1 MSAIAICVNPM
12 SGRDVRRL
20 AARAT
25 NMTHEAKRDIV
36 ARIAAG
42 ADSVGVNEIYIVDE
56 PFRIASMA
64 LDWMPLKAKV
74 VTLEIELHHDA
85 TDTERA
91 VRAFVGEGV
100 EVIVS
105 LGGDGT
111 NRIIARSAP
120 QLELIPL
127 STGTNNVFPSMVE
140 PTTAGVV
147 AALAA
152 MGRFSD
158 DATRGIRNRAKV
170 LHTAFSDGINDIA
183 LIDAVQLRDDFVGNL
198 LPYDE
203 AKLKKILLTRAL
215 PDRVGMSPVGGL
227 ISVVEEKDDFGLLV
241 EVSEMEDS
249 EIFIR
254 VPLSPGFFKDVAI
267 SRSQRV
273 DLGEKVTFE
282 GEGILALDGD
292 REHKLGNKRSV
303 AATIRRDGPW
313 VYDVGA
319 AMRYAVAEGMML
331 RPL

>member
-241 EVSEMEDS
+241 EVGEMEDS
-249 EIFIR
+249 EVFIR

>member
-25 NMTHEAKRDIV
+25 NVTHEAKRDII
-36 ARIAAG
+36 ARVAAG
-42 ADSVGVNEIYIVDE
+42 ADSIGVSEIYIVDE

-64 LDWMPLKAKV
+64 LEWMPLKAKV
-74 VTLEIELHHDA
+74 IKLGIELHHDA
-85 TDTERA
+85 SDTERA
-91 VRAFVGEGV
+91 VRAFVREGV

-111 NRIIARSAP
+111 NRIIARSGP
-120 QLELIPL
+120 QLNLIAL

-140 PTTAGVV
+140 PTTAGIV

-152 MGRFSD
+152 MERFPD
-158 DATRGIRNRAKV
+158 DAAARIRNRAKV
-170 LHTAFSDGINDIA
+170 LRTDFSDGIRDIA
-183 LIDAVQLRDDFVGNL
+183 LIDVVQLRDDYVGNL

-215 PDRVGMSPVGGL
+215 PDTVGMSPVGGL
-227 ISVVEEKDDFGLLV
+227 ISVVEEKDDCGLLV
-241 EVSEMEDS
+241 EVGEIGAS
-249 EIFIR
+249 EISVR
-254 VPLSPGFFKDVAI
+254 VPLSPGFFKEVAI
-267 SRSQRV
+267 ADSRII
-273 DLGEKVTFE
+273 DLGETVTFE

-303 AATIRRDGPW
+303 SVTIRRDGLW

-331 RPL
+331 RQL

>member
-1 MSAIAICVNPM
+1 M

-25 NMTHEAKRDIV
+25 NVTHEAKRDII
-36 ARIAAG
+36 ARVAAG
-42 ADSVGVNEIYIVDE
+42 ADSIGVSEIYIVDE

-64 LDWMPLKAKV
+64 LEWMPLKAKV
-74 VTLEIELHHDA
+74 IKLGIELHHDA
-85 TDTERA
+85 SDTERA
-91 VRAFVGEGV
+91 VRAFVREGV

-111 NRIIARSAP
+111 NRIIARSGP
-120 QLELIPL
+120 QLNLIAL

-140 PTTAGVV
+140 PTTAGIV

-152 MGRFSD
+152 MERFPD
-158 DATRGIRNRAKV
+158 DAAARIRNRAKV
-170 LHTAFSDGINDIA
+170 LRTDFSDGIRDIA
-183 LIDAVQLRDDFVGNL
+183 LIDVVQLRDDYVGNL

-215 PDRVGMSPVGGL
+215 PDTVGMSPVGGL
-227 ISVVEEKDDFGLLV
+227 ISVVEEKDDCGLLV
-241 EVSEMEDS
+241 EVGEIGAS
-249 EIFIR
+249 EISVR
-254 VPLSPGFFKDVAI
+254 VPLSPGFFKEVAI
-267 SRSQRV
+267 SDSRRI
-273 DLGEKVTFE
+273 DLGETVTFE

-303 AATIRRDGPW
+303 SVTIRRDGLW

-331 RPL
+331 RQL

>member
-1 MSAIAICVNPM
+1 
-12 SGRDVRRL
+12 
-20 AARAT
+20 
-25 NMTHEAKRDIV
+25 MTHEAKRDIV

-249 EIFIR
+249 EVFIR

>member
-1 MSAIAICVNPM
+1 
-12 SGRDVRRL
+12 
-20 AARAT
+20 
-25 NMTHEAKRDIV
+25 
-36 ARIAAG
+36 
-42 ADSVGVNEIYIVDE
+42 
-56 PFRIASMA
+56 
-64 LDWMPLKAKV
+64 V
-74 VTLEIELHHDA
+74 V
-85 TDTERA
+85 
-91 VRAFVGEGV
+91 
-100 EVIVS
+100 
-105 LGGDGT
+105 
-111 NRIIARSAP
+111 
-120 QLELIPL
+120 
-127 STGTNNVFPSMVE
+127 
-140 PTTAGVV
+140 
-147 AALAA
+147 
-152 MGRFSD
+152 
-158 DATRGIRNRAKV
+158 
-170 LHTAFSDGINDIA
+170 HTAFSDGISDIA
-183 LIDAVQLRDDFVGNL
+183 LIDAVQLRDDYVGNL

-215 PDRVGMSPVGGL
+215 PDTVGMSPVGGL

-273 DLGEKVTFE
+273 DLGEKVIFE

>member
-1 MSAIAICVNPM
+1 
-12 SGRDVRRL
+12 
-20 AARAT
+20 
-25 NMTHEAKRDIV
+25 MTHEAKRDIV

-241 EVSEMEDS
+241 EVGEMEDS
-249 EIFIR
+249 EVFIR

>member
-42 ADSVGVNEIYIVDE
+42 ADSIGVDEIYIVDE

-64 LDWMPLKAKV
+64 LDWMPLRAKV
-74 VTLEIELHHDA
+74 VRLGIELRHDA
-85 TDTERA
+85 SDTERA
-91 VRAFVGEGV
+91 VQAFVGEGV

-111 NRIIARSAP
+111 NRVIARSAP
-120 QLELIPL
+120 QVDLIAL

-140 PTTAGVV
+140 PTTAGMV

-152 MGRFSD
+152 MGRFPEET
-158 DATRGIRNRAKV
+158 ALRIRTRAKV
-170 LHTAFSDGINDIA
+170 LHALFSDGSSDIA

-203 AKLKKILLTRAL
+203 AKIMRILLTRAL
-215 PDRVGMSPVGGL
+215 PDTVGMSPVGGL
-227 ISVVEEKDDFGLLV
+227 ISVVEEKDDCGLLV
-241 EVSEMEDS
+241 EIGEKIGSDMH
-249 EIFIR
+249 IK
-254 VPLSPGFFKDVAI
+254 VPLSPGFFKEVAI
-267 SRSQRV
+267 SRSQRI
-273 DLGEKVTFE
+273 DLGESVMFE

-292 REHKLGNKRSV
+292 REHKLANNRSV
-303 AATIRRDGPW
+303 SATIRRDGPW

>member
-1 MSAIAICVNPM
+1 
-12 SGRDVRRL
+12 
-20 AARAT
+20 
-25 NMTHEAKRDIV
+25 MTHEAKRDIV

-64 LDWMPLKAKV
+64 LDWLPLKAKV

-183 LIDAVQLRDDFVGNL
+183 LIDAVQLRADIVGNL

-249 EIFIR
+249 EVFIR

>member
-1 MSAIAICVNPM
+1 
-12 SGRDVRRL
+12 
-20 AARAT
+20 
-25 NMTHEAKRDIV
+25 MTHEAKRDIV

-170 LHTAFSDGINDIA
+170 LHTAFSDGISDIA

-249 EIFIR
+249 EVFIR

>member
-1 MSAIAICVNPM
+1 
-12 SGRDVRRL
+12 
-20 AARAT
+20 
-25 NMTHEAKRDIV
+25 
-36 ARIAAG
+36 
-42 ADSVGVNEIYIVDE
+42 
-56 PFRIASMA
+56 
-64 LDWMPLKAKV
+64 MPLKAKV
-74 VTLEIELHHDA
+74 VRLGIELHHDA

-120 QLELIPL
+120 QTELIPL

-140 PTTAGVV
+140 PTSAGVI

-152 MGRFSD
+152 RGRFSD
-158 DATRGIRNRAKV
+158 DAARGIRNRAKV
-170 LHTAFSDGINDIA
+170 LHTAFSDGISDIA
-183 LIDAVQLRDDFVGNL
+183 LIDAVQLRDDYVGNL

-215 PDRVGMSPVGGL
+215 PDTVGMSPVGGL

-241 EVSEMEDS
+241 EVSEMADAD
-249 EIFIR
+249 IVIR

-267 SRSQRV
+267 SSSQRV
-273 DLGEKVTFE
+273 DFGEKVTFE

>member
-1 MSAIAICVNPM
+1 
-12 SGRDVRRL
+12 
-20 AARAT
+20 
-25 NMTHEAKRDIV
+25 MTHEAKRDIV

-74 VTLEIELHHDA
+74 VTLEIELHHDT

-249 EIFIR
+249 EVFIR

-292 REHKLGNKRSV
+292 REHKLGNQRSV

>member
-1 MSAIAICVNPM
+1 
-12 SGRDVRRL
+12 
-20 AARAT
+20 
-25 NMTHEAKRDIV
+25 MTHEAKRDIV

-158 DATRGIRNRAKV
+158 GAARGIRNRAKV
-170 LHTAFSDGINDIA
+170 LHTAFSDGISDIA

-249 EIFIR
+249 EVFIR

>member
-1 MSAIAICVNPM
+1 
-12 SGRDVRRL
+12 
-20 AARAT
+20 
-25 NMTHEAKRDIV
+25 MTHEAKRDIV

-42 ADSVGVNEIYIVDE
+42 ADAVGVNEIYIVDE

-74 VTLEIELHHDA
+74 VTLVIELHHDA

-158 DATRGIRNRAKV
+158 GAARGIRNRAKV
-170 LHTAFSDGINDIA
+170 LHTAFSDGISDIA

-215 PDRVGMSPVGGL
+215 PDTVGMSPVGGL

-241 EVSEMEDS
+241 EVSEMDDS

>member
-1 MSAIAICVNPM
+1 
-12 SGRDVRRL
+12 
-20 AARAT
+20 
-25 NMTHEAKRDIV
+25 MTHEAKRDIV

-249 EIFIR
+249 EICIR

>member
-1 MSAIAICVNPM
+1 
-12 SGRDVRRL
+12 
-20 AARAT
+20 
-25 NMTHEAKRDIV
+25 MTHEAKRDIV

-74 VTLEIELHHDA
+74 VRLGIELHHDA

-140 PTTAGVV
+140 PPTAGVV

-170 LHTAFSDGINDIA
+170 LHTAFSDGISDIA
-183 LIDAVQLRDDFVGNL
+183 LIDAVQLRDDYVGNL

-215 PDRVGMSPVGGL
+215 PDTVGMSPVGGL

-241 EVSEMEDS
+241 EVSEMADAD
-249 EIFIR
+249 IVIR

-267 SRSQRV
+267 SSSQRV
-273 DLGEKVTFE
+273 DFGEKVSFE

>member
-42 ADSVGVNEIYIVDE
+42 ADSIGVNEIYIVDE

-74 VTLEIELHHDA
+74 ISLGIELRHDA
-85 TDTERA
+85 SDTERA

>member
-1 MSAIAICVNPM
+1 
-12 SGRDVRRL
+12 
-20 AARAT
+20 
-25 NMTHEAKRDIV
+25 MTHEAKRDIV

-74 VTLEIELHHDA
+74 VTLGIELHHDA

-120 QLELIPL
+120 QMELIPL

-140 PTTAGVV
+140 PTSAGVV

-158 DATRGIRNRAKV
+158 DGARGIRNRAKV
-170 LHTAFSDGINDIA
+170 LHTAFSDGISDIA
-183 LIDAVQLRDDFVGNL
+183 LIDAVQLRDDYVGNL

-203 AKLKKILLTRAL
+203 TKLKKILLTRAL
-215 PDRVGMSPVGGL
+215 PDTVGMSPVGGL

-241 EVSEMEDS
+241 EVSEREDP
-249 EIFIR
+249 EIVIR

-267 SRSQRV
+267 AGSQRV

-292 REHKLGNKRSV
+292 REHKLGNRRSV
-303 AATIRRDGPW
+303 VATIRRDGPW

-319 AMRYAVAEGMML
+319 AMRHAVAEGMML

>member
-1 MSAIAICVNPM
+1 
-12 SGRDVRRL
+12 
-20 AARAT
+20 
-25 NMTHEAKRDIV
+25 MTHEAKRDIV

-42 ADSVGVNEIYIVDE
+42 ADSVGVDEIYIVDE

-64 LDWMPLKAKV
+64 LDWMPLKAKGV
-74 VTLEIELHHDA
+74 RLGIELHHDA

-120 QLELIPL
+120 QTELIPL

-140 PTTAGVV
+140 PTSAGVI

-158 DATRGIRNRAKV
+158 DATLGIRNRAKV

-249 EIFIR
+249 EVFIR

>member
-1 MSAIAICVNPM
+1 
-12 SGRDVRRL
+12 
-20 AARAT
+20 
-25 NMTHEAKRDIV
+25 MTHEAKRDIV

-42 ADSVGVNEIYIVDE
+42 ADSVGVDEIYIVDE

-74 VTLEIELHHDA
+74 VRLGIELHHDA

-120 QLELIPL
+120 QTELIPL

-140 PTTAGVV
+140 PTSAGVI

-152 MGRFSD
+152 RGRFSD
-158 DATRGIRNRAKV
+158 DAARGIRNRAKV
-170 LHTAFSDGINDIA
+170 LHTAFSDGISDIA
-183 LIDAVQLRDDFVGNL
+183 LIDAVQLRDDYVGNL

-215 PDRVGMSPVGGL
+215 PDTVGMSPVGGL

-241 EVSEMEDS
+241 EVSEMADAD
-249 EIFIR
+249 IVIR
-254 VPLSPGFFKDVAI
+254 VPL
-267 SRSQRV
+267 
-273 DLGEKVTFE
+273 
-282 GEGILALDGD
+282 
-292 REHKLGNKRSV
+292 
-303 AATIRRDGPW
+303 
-313 VYDVGA
+313 
-319 AMRYAVAEGMML
+319 
-331 RPL
+331 

>member
-1 MSAIAICVNPM
+1 
-12 SGRDVRRL
+12 
-20 AARAT
+20 
-25 NMTHEAKRDIV
+25 MTHEAKRDIV

-282 GEGILALDGD
+282 GEGILALDGE

>member
-1 MSAIAICVNPM
+1 
-12 SGRDVRRL
+12 
-20 AARAT
+20 
-25 NMTHEAKRDIV
+25 MTHEAKRDIV

-158 DATRGIRNRAKV
+158 DAARGIRNRAKV
-170 LHTAFSDGINDIA
+170 LHTAFSDGISDIA

>member
-1 MSAIAICVNPM
+1 
-12 SGRDVRRL
+12 
-20 AARAT
+20 
-25 NMTHEAKRDIV
+25 MTHEAKRDIV

-127 STGTNNVFPSMVE
+127 STGTNNVFPLMVE

-249 EIFIR
+249 EVFIR

>member
-25 NMTHEAKRDIV
+25 NVTHEAKRDII
-36 ARIAAG
+36 ARVAAG
-42 ADSVGVNEIYIVDE
+42 ADSIGVSEIYIVDE

-64 LDWMPLKAKV
+64 LEWMPLKAKV
-74 VTLEIELHHDA
+74 IKLGIELHHDA
-85 TDTERA
+85 SDTERA
-91 VRAFVGEGV
+91 VRAFVREGV

-111 NRIIARSAP
+111 NRIIARSGP
-120 QLELIPL
+120 QLNLIAL

-140 PTTAGVV
+140 PTTAGIV

-152 MGRFSD
+152 MERFPD
-158 DATRGIRNRAKV
+158 DAAARIRNRAKV
-170 LHTAFSDGINDIA
+170 LRTDFSDGIRDIA
-183 LIDAVQLRDDFVGNL
+183 LIDVVQLRDDYVGNL

-215 PDRVGMSPVGGL
+215 PDTVGMSPVGGL
-227 ISVVEEKDDFGLLV
+227 ISVVEEKDDCGLLV
-241 EVSEMEDS
+241 EVGEIGAS
-249 EIFIR
+249 EISVR
-254 VPLSPGFFKDVAI
+254 VPLSPGFFKEVAI
-267 SRSQRV
+267 SDSRRI
-273 DLGEKVTFE
+273 DLGETVTFE

-303 AATIRRDGPW
+303 SVTIRRDGLW

-331 RPL
+331 RQL

>member
-1 MSAIAICVNPM
+1 
-12 SGRDVRRL
+12 
-20 AARAT
+20 
-25 NMTHEAKRDIV
+25 MTHEAKRDIV

-42 ADSVGVNEIYIVDE
+42 ADSVGVDEIYIVDE

-249 EIFIR
+249 EVFIR

>member
-1 MSAIAICVNPM
+1 
-12 SGRDVRRL
+12 
-20 AARAT
+20 
-25 NMTHEAKRDIV
+25 MTHEAKRDIV

-158 DATRGIRNRAKV
+158 DAARGIRNRAKV

>member
-249 EIFIR
+249 EVFIR

>member
-42 ADSVGVNEIYIVDE
+42 ADSIGVNEIYIVDE

-74 VTLEIELHHDA
+74 ISLGIELRHDA
-85 TDTERA
+85 SDTERA

-120 QLELIPL
+120 QLDLIAL

-140 PTTAGVV
+140 PTTAGMV

-152 MGRFSD
+152 MGRFPEES
-158 DATRGIRNRAKV
+158 AFRIRTRAKV
-170 LHTAFSDGINDIA
+170 LHTVFSDGISDIA
-183 LIDAVQLRDDFVGNL
+183 LIDAVQLRDDHVGNL

-203 AKLKKILLTRAL
+203 AKIMRMLLTRAL
-215 PDRVGMSPVGGL
+215 PDTVGMSPVGGL
-227 ISVVEEKDDFGLLV
+227 ISVVEEKDDCGLLV
-241 EVSEMEDS
+241 EIGEKRDS
-249 EIFIR
+249 DMHIK
-254 VPLSPGFFKDVAI
+254 VPLSPGFFKEVAI
-267 SRSQRV
+267 SSSQRV
-273 DLGEKVTFE
+273 DLGESVTFE

-292 REHKLGNKRSV
+292 REHKLANNRSV
-303 AATIRRDGPW
+303 SATIRRDGPW

>member
-1 MSAIAICVNPM
+1 
-12 SGRDVRRL
+12 
-20 AARAT
+20 
-25 NMTHEAKRDIV
+25 MTHEAKRDIV

-74 VTLEIELHHDA
+74 VTLEIELRHDA

-249 EIFIR
+249 EVFIR

>member
-42 ADSVGVNEIYIVDE
+42 ADAVGVNEIYIVDE

-74 VTLEIELHHDA
+74 VTLGIELHHDA

-158 DATRGIRNRAKV
+158 GAARGIRNRAKV

>member
-25 NMTHEAKRDIV
+25 NVTHEAKRDII
-36 ARIAAG
+36 ARVAAG
-42 ADSVGVNEIYIVDE
+42 ADSIGVSEIYIVDE

-64 LDWMPLKAKV
+64 LEWMPLKAKV
-74 VTLEIELHHDA
+74 IKLGIELHHDA
-85 TDTERA
+85 SDTERA
-91 VRAFVGEGV
+91 VRAFVREGV

-111 NRIIARSAP
+111 NRIIARSGP
-120 QLELIPL
+120 QLNLIAL

-140 PTTAGVV
+140 PTTAGIV

-152 MGRFSD
+152 MERFPD
-158 DATRGIRNRAKV
+158 DAAARIRNRAKV
-170 LHTAFSDGINDIA
+170 LRTDFSDGIRDIA
-183 LIDAVQLRDDFVGNL
+183 LIDVVQLRDDYVGNL

-215 PDRVGMSPVGGL
+215 PDTVGMSPVGGL
-227 ISVVEEKDDFGLLV
+227 ISVVEEKDDCGLLV
-241 EVSEMEDS
+241 EVGEIGAS
-249 EIFIR
+249 EISVR
-254 VPLSPGFFKDVAI
+254 VPLSPGFFKEVAI
-267 SRSQRV
+267 ADSRRI
-273 DLGEKVTFE
+273 DLGETVTFE

-303 AATIRRDGPW
+303 SVTIRRDGLW

-331 RPL
+331 RQL

>member
-1 MSAIAICVNPM
+1 
-12 SGRDVRRL
+12 
-20 AARAT
+20 
-25 NMTHEAKRDIV
+25 MTHEAKRDIV

>member
-74 VTLEIELHHDA
+74 VRLGIELHHDA

-120 QLELIPL
+120 QMELIPL

-152 MGRFSD
+152 RGRFSD
-158 DATRGIRNRAKV
+158 DAARGIRNRAKV
-170 LHTAFSDGINDIA
+170 LHTAFSDGISDIA
-183 LIDAVQLRDDFVGNL
+183 LIDAVQLRDDYVGNL
-198 LPYDE
+198 LPYDG

-215 PDRVGMSPVGGL
+215 PDTVGMSPVGGL

-241 EVSEMEDS
+241 EVSEMADA
-249 EIFIR
+249 EILIR

-267 SRSQRV
+267 SSSQRV
-273 DLGEKVTFE
+273 DFGEKVTFE